1 MNSNDLNKAP
11 VLDNLICKLLSME
24 QELTVLFI
32 YVFLMCNCA
41 SQLFTWI
48 LNIYKSLK
56 NGEFQY
62 TLYLLVLEFK
72 L

>member
-41 SQLFTWI
+41 SQLFT
-48 LNIYKSLK
+48 
-56 NGEFQY
+56 
-62 TLYLLVLEFK
+62 
-72 L
+72 